1 MTIRLVDP
9 TVAPPEVGKPPAPR
23 AASLDGATLGLVDNG
38 KTWGREI
45 LARVAD
51 NLAASHGVADRIAV
65 TKQHVSFPPAPADVE
80 RLSTGA
86 TAIIAAIGD

>member
-9 TVAPPEVGKPPAPR
+9 TIPPPEVGKPL
-23 AASLDGATLGLVDNG
+23 AARLASFDGVTLGLINNG

-51 NLAASHGVADRIAV
+51 NLASTHADVARIAV
-65 TKQHVSFPPAPADVE
+65 TKQHASFPADPADVE
-80 RLSTGA
+80 RLNAGA
-86 TAIIAAIGD
+86 SAIIAAIGD